1 MTRKGRHV
9 GRLVAGLLSFI
20 AFLVPVP
27 AHANPDEETPP
38 EPAPFSLLPAETR
51 TRLITLTRP
60 EDLSINDPLYPML
73 VAVTAMREAT
83 QLAIETAETAE
94 QDARDARD
102 AYEQA
107 RFDATVAAVRAEH
120 AQRLVNRWAAGM
132 HRNETGAQQYVE
144 IINTALDDPSRML
157 DIRVWFAQI
166 SATRQAGLELA
177 GEMREQSRLA
187 WSRAADFASDS
198 EAAVLVAQEARNE
211 ATRILEE
218 SETSLEM
225 LLGQTV
231 SYQLV
236 IGADG
241 CPSEVLEGTLRGA
254 AAGLDVAEICAL
266 SVAQAPTAEAALA
279 IKYAF
284 RALGALYACE
294 GIGRAEPFRYDCS
307 SLVSR
312 AYAEGAGLLTATT
325 TWIPSTRDLLPWG
338 GHGQV
343 SWSQTIEETEARP
356 GDLVFYDTGHV
367 DSRHVVM
374 LLADGLMLHVAAC
387 GDVAN
392 VDTFWGYANGTGY
405 DYLGVRRVDVYNAR
419 MGALDDSLRQDNQG
433 FGPDAPWLGDGVS
446 APLDLTTQ
454 AALPPFDR

>member
-1 MTRKGRHV
+1 MGR
-9 GRLVAGLLSFI
+9 VAAVLLSLS
-20 AFLVPVP
+20 AFAGPV
-27 AHANPDEETPP
+27 HANPDEDIPP

-51 TRLITLTRP
+51 TRLITLTGP
-60 EDLSINDPLYPML
+60 EDLSPDDPLYPML

-83 QLAIETAETAE
+83 QLAIEAAETAE

-107 RFDATVAAVRAEH
+107 RFDATVAAVRADH

-132 HRNETGAQQYVE
+132 HRNETGTQQYVE
-144 IINTALDDPSRML
+144 IVNTALDDPSRVL

-177 GEMREQSRLA
+177 RDMTEQSRLA
-187 WSRAADFASDS
+187 WSRAADFAIDS
-198 EAAVLVAQEARNE
+198 EAAVLVAQEARDE

-241 CPSEVLEGTLRGA
+241 CPSEVPAGTLRGA
-254 AAGLDVAEICAL
+254 ATGLDVAQLCAR
-266 SVAQAPTAEAALA
+266 SVAQAATAEAALA
-279 IKYAF
+279 IKYSF
-284 RALGALYACE
+284 RALGALYACD
-294 GIGRAEPFRYDCS
+294 GIGRAEPFQYDCS
-307 SLVSR
+307 SLVAR
-312 AYAEGAGLLTATT
+312 AYAEGAGLLTATAA
-325 TWIPSTRDLLPWG
+325 WIPSTRDLLPWG
-338 GHGQV
+338 GHGQL
-343 SWSQTIEETEARP
+343 SWSQTIEDAEARP
-356 GDLVFYDTGHV
+356 GDLVFYDTGHP
-367 DSRHVVM
+367 DSRHVVL

-392 VDTFWGYANGTGY
+392 VNTFWGHENGTGY
-405 DYLGVRRVDVYNAR
+405 DYLGVRRVDVDSAR
-419 MGALDDSLRQDNQG
+419 LGALDDIARQDNQG

-446 APLDLTTQ
+446 APLDLVAQ
-454 AALPPFDR
+454 GVLQPFDR